1 VRAKTVGLVCG
12 AEGEKS
18 GTGAT
23 LGYKSPM
30 QSLDDWLMAQQYEK
44 LVA

>member
-1 VRAKTVGLVCG
+1 MVGLVYLVCG

-18 GTGAT
+18 GTGVT

-30 QSLDDWLMAQQYEK
+30 QSQDDWLMGQQYENR
-44 LVA
+44 VA